1 MALNAIRCG
10 IEILLGLDAYNAGHA
25 QDQPLE
31 VGIGIVT
38 GEVVLGSVGSKDR
51 QDFTM
56 IGSNVNLC
64 ARLCSLAD
72 PRRILMSESTYILVR
87 HLIVAKRLEPLQVKG
102 FSTPVAPYEFGL
114 R

>member
-1 MALNAIRCG
+1 
-10 IEILLGLDAYNAGHA
+10 
-25 QDQPLE
+25 LE

-64 ARLCSLAD
+64 ARLCALAE
-72 PRRILMSESTYILVR
+72 PRRILMSESTYLLVR
-87 HLIVAKRLEPLQVKG
+87 HLIVAQRTEPLQVKG
-102 FSTPVAPYEFGL
+102 FREPVSVYEFGV